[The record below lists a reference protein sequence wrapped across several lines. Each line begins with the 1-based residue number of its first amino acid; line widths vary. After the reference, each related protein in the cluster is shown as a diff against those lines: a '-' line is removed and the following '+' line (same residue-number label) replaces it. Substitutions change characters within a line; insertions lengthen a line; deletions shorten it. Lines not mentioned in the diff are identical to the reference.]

1 MRFNLKSLM
10 MALLAGLTLTSQT
23 GMAQEKSS
31 SSNVYRPLA
40 ITTAVPF
47 MLIAPDAR
55 GGSMGET
62 GVATAPDV
70 NSMHWNPAK
79 YAFIDKQMGFSV
91 SYSPWLKELVDDI
104 GLGYLTGYYKLDK
117 RQTVAGSLRYF
128 SLGNITF
135 TDVYGNEKGTYSP
148 NEFTIQGTYS
158 RLFTDNFS
166 GAVSAKFIYSNL
178 TQGQEAQG
186 VQTHAGTSVAAD
198 VSIYY
203 RKAIDFSAGQSG
215 LFALGVN
222 IANIGSKISYT
233 NDIEKDFIPTQL
245 RIGPALTYNI
255 DDFNSITGTVEFTK
269 LLVPTPPIT
278 KTDTTT
284 NETVIDKGK
293 DDNVSVIQGM
303 IQSFYDAPD
312 GFSEELKEITWAVGL
327 EYWYNKQFAIRGGYH
342 HESAD
347 KGDRKFFTFGA
358 GLRYNVFGLD
368 FSYLVSTDQRNPL
381 DNTLRFSLSFDMDA
395 FRAQ

>member
-1 MRFNLKSLM
+1 MRFNLKTLSLT
-10 MALLAGLTLTSQT
+10 LVAGLTLT
-23 GMAQEKSS
+23 GRPALAQDE
-31 SSNVYRPLA
+31 NVIRPLA

-91 SYSPWLKELVDDI
+91 SYSPWLKQLVDDI
-104 GLGYLTGYYKLDK
+104 GLGYLTGYYKLNK
-117 RQTVAGSLRYF
+117 REAIAGSLRYF
-128 SLGNITF
+128 SLGSIQF
-135 TDVYGNEKGTYSP
+135 TDEKGHNLGDPYNP
-148 NEFTIQGTYS
+148 NEFNFSGTYS

-178 TQGQEAQG
+178 TQGQNAGSQE
-186 VQTHAGTSVAAD
+186 THAGTSIAAD

-203 RKAIDFSAGQSG
+203 RKPLNFSAGQSG
-215 LFALGVN
+215 QFALGVN
-222 IANIGSKISYT
+222 ISNIGSKISYT
-233 NDIEKDFIPTQL
+233 SDVKKDFIPTQL

-255 DDFNSITGTVEFTK
+255 DDYNSITGTVEFTK
-269 LLVPTPPIT
+269 LLVPTPPIYY
-278 KTDTTT
+278 TDSVDI
-284 NETVIDKGK
+284 NNQQVIYKGK
-293 DDNVSVIQGM
+293 SDDVSVIQGM
-303 IQSFYDAPD
+303 LQSFYDAPD
-312 GFSEELKEITWAVGL
+312 GFSEELKEITWALGV

-381 DNTLRFSLSFDMDA
+381 DNTLRFSLTFDMDA
-395 FRAQ
+395 FRAQE

>member
-1 MRFNLKSLM
+1 MHFKLKSLTI
-10 MALLAGLTLTSQT
+10 ALIAGLTFSSQILQ
-23 GMAQEKSS
+23 AQEA
-31 SSNVYRPLA
+31 NVYRPLA

-47 MLIAPDAR
+47 LLISPDAR

-91 SYSPWLKELVDDI
+91 SYSPWLKQLVDDI

-117 RQTVAGSLRYF
+117 RSAIAGSLRYF
-128 SLGNITF
+128 SLGEIQF
-135 TDVYGNEKGTYSP
+135 TDNEGRSRGTYSP

-166 GAVSAKFIYSNL
+166 GAVSGKFIYSNL
-178 TQGQEAQG
+178 TQGQTAGG
-186 VQTHAGTSVAAD
+186 VETHAGTSIAAD

-203 RKAIDFSAGQSG
+203 KHDIDFSSGQSG

-233 NDIEKDFIPTQL
+233 NDIKKDFIPTQL
-245 RIGPALTYNI
+245 RIGPAFTYNI
-255 DDFNSITGTVEFTK
+255 DDYNSITGTVEFTK
-269 LLVPTPPIT
+269 LLVPTPPILS
-278 KTDTTT
+278 DSVDA
-284 NETVIDKGK
+284 NNNPIILSGK
-293 DDNVSVIQGM
+293 DDNVSVIKGM
-303 IQSFYDAPD
+303 LQSFYDAPD
-312 GFSEELKEITWAVGL
+312 GFSEELKEITWAFGV

-342 HESAD
+342 NESAE
-347 KGDRKFFTFGA
+347 KGNRKFFTFGA

-368 FSYLVSTDQRNPL
+368 FSYLVSTEQRNPL
-381 DNTLRFSLSFDMDA
+381 DNTLRFSLTFDMDA
-395 FRAQ
+395 FKAQE

>member
-1 MRFNLKSLM
+1 MRFKLQYLSLAM
-10 MALLAGLTLTSQT
+10 IAGLSLNSQ
-23 GMAQEKSS
+23 MVRAQE
-31 SSNVYRPLA
+31 SNVYRPLA

-62 GVATAPDV
+62 GVATDPDV

-117 RQTVAGSLRYF
+117 RQTIAGSLRYF
-128 SLGNITF
+128 SLGEIQF
-135 TDVYGNEKGTYSP
+135 MDAEGNEKGIYKP

-158 RLFTDNFS
+158 RLFTDHLS

-178 TQGQEAQG
+178 TQGQSVGSGNTE
-186 VQTHAGTSVAAD
+186 THAGTSIAAD

-203 RKAIDFSAGQSG
+203 RKPVDFSSGQTG
-215 LFALGVN
+215 QFALGVN

-233 NDIEKDFIPTQL
+233 SSIEKDFIPTQL
-245 RIGPALTYNI
+245 RLGPAFTYDI
-255 DDFNSITGTVEFTK
+255 DKFNSITGTVEFTK
-269 LLVPTPPIT
+269 LLVPTPPVY
-278 KTDTTT
+278 DTNAT
-284 NETVIDKGK
+284 ILSGM
-293 DDNVSVIQGM
+293 DDNVSVFQGM
-303 IQSFYDAPD
+303 LQSFYDAPD
-312 GFSEELKEITWAVGL
+312 GFSEELKEITWAVGV

-381 DNTLRFSLSFDMDA
+381 DNTLRFSLTFDMDA
-395 FRAQ
+395 FKAQESK